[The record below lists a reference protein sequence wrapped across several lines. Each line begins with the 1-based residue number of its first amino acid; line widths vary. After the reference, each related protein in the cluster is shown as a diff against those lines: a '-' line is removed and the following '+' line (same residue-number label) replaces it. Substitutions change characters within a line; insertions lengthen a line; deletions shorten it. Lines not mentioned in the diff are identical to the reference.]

1 VAPSTKDWM
10 GASIVNNHIRA
21 HDRAMP
27 NITLELEPGADP
39 IQGRIGCPDGTNQ
52 PFWGWL
58 ELIEVLGRLA
68 DEPIDV
74 PAGGQEGRS
83 SAVDEEER

>member
-1 VAPSTKDWM
+1 
-10 GASIVNNHIRA
+10 
-21 HDRAMP
+21 MP

-39 IQGRIGCPDGTNQ
+39 IRGHIHCADGTHQ

-68 DEPIDV
+68 AEPIGV
-74 PAGGQEGRS
+74 PAGEQQGRS
-83 SAVDEEER
+83 AALKEEER

>member
-1 VAPSTKDWM
+1 
-10 GASIVNNHIRA
+10 
-21 HDRAMP
+21 MP

-39 IQGRIGCPDGTNQ
+39 IQGRIGRPDGTNE

-68 DEPIDV
+68 AEPTGV
-74 PAGGQEGRS
+74 PAGEQEGRS
-83 SAVDEEER
+83 AVNAEER